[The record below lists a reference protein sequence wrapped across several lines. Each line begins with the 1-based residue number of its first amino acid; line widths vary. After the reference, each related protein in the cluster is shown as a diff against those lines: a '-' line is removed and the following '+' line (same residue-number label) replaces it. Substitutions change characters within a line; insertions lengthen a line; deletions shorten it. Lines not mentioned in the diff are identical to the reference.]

1 MYFLLYFY
9 TNKFSSFFQKKFILQ
24 FLNFV
29 NLEEPVLVE
38 FAVVTKMQAFQ
49 DTIEIVSPKKK
60 SVLVK

>member
-1 MYFLLYFY
+1 MYL
-9 TNKFSSFFQKKFILQ
+9 
-24 FLNFV
+24 LNFV